1 MSDDEDISADQS
13 NEEGAI
19 TDTTTQSAIPQLT
32 FNEARVLGCLLEK
45 EATTPDNYPL
55 SLNTL
60 HSACNQSSNRNPVTD
75 LGTDEVEEALEDL
88 RYKKLVLMVRQSG
101 ARVPK
106 FKHTLEEEFPYMT
119 RSQQSLICV
128 LLLRGQQTA
137 GELRQRTERMH
148 GFNDLD
154 AVEQQLVELIN
165 NKPEPL
171 AQRVPAGGGRRVETF
186 IQLLCVEPGAQSATE
201 DSSATNTVSDSIPP
215 PRQPASGRIDDL
227 EGEVEQLRQTV
238 SSMRAEIDDIKGQLG
253 I

>member
-1 MSDDEDISADQS
+1 MEGEEFAEDNTENPSEESAS
-13 NEEGAI
+13 N
-19 TDTTTQSAIPQLT
+19 TKLT

-55 SLNTL
+55 TPNSL

-75 LGTDEVEEALEDL
+75 LGTDEVEEALEGL
-88 RYKKLVLMVRQSG
+88 RYKNLALLVHQSG

-106 FKHTLEEEFPYMT
+106 AKHTLEDEFPYMKT
-119 RSQQSLICV
+119 SQQALICV

-148 GFNDLD
+148 PFADLD
-154 AVEQQLVELIN
+154 AVEAQLQELID

-171 AQRVPAGGGRRVETF
+171 VRRIPAGGGRRVETF
-186 IQLLCVEPGAQSATE
+186 VQLLCTEGLSINEGDSPVSSPITTDQPTTKPATPGRIE
-201 DSSATNTVSDSIPP
+201 ELENKVSSLKETVS
-215 PRQPASGRIDDL
+215 L
-227 EGEVEQLRQTV
+227 
-238 SSMRAEIDDIKGQLG
+238 MRAELDDVKQQLG